1 MNPNNDFT
9 VEEFALDCSEGL
21 SIAGQRWRKKRSTD
35 GKQSSSA
42 DAKPLKPLR
51 ILCFHGFLD
60 NCRTF
65 HLLAPYLVSRLEN
78 VELVALDFPG
88 HGLSSHK
95 SLDSPPMMV
104 INETCYHMREACR
117 SLQWEDGFILIG
129 HSLGSIIAV
138 IYAASFPE
146 QVQRLVLLDGYGPD
160 NYEIFEVYMKGTSQN
175 KPKYMNGTPESD
187 NWPKG
192 VVAERLRRHVQQ
204 RYDGNFRANMPN
216 KRKRT
221 YSSIHTAVQARMR
234 TAELSPGRQWISM
247 AASLELVRRAVIVD
261 EDYPRVR
268 FRHDP
273 RFNLAPLQLNT
284 MEQVDVYWSQ
294 IRAKTLWLRAVDGWP
309 YPAAFTERAE
319 AILGN
324 LGTVEFL
331 PGSHHFHADP
341 ETADTVGRSVM
352 DFIVSSSLG
361 QQGR

>member
-1 MNPNNDFT
+1 MSHNKDLT
-9 VEEFALDCSEGL
+9 VEEIRLECSEGVT
-21 SIAGQRWRKKRSTD
+21 IAGQRWTKKATEGEPNNAGRLLSD
-35 GKQSSSA
+35 GTP
-42 DAKPLKPLR
+42 KPSRIR

-65 HLLAPYLVSRLEN
+65 HLLAPFLIFGLDN

-95 SLDSPPMMV
+95 SLDSPPMIV
-104 INETCYHMREACR
+104 INETCYHMRDACR

-146 QVQRLVLLDGYGPD
+146 QVQNLVLLDGYGPD
-160 NYEIFEVYMKGTSQN
+160 NYEIFEMYVKGTLYMKGTGQ
-175 KPKYMNGTPESD
+175 KPGSSR
-187 NWPKG
+187 PKG
-192 VVAERLRRHVQQ
+192 VVAERLQRHVQQ
-204 RYDGNFRANMPN
+204 RYDSNVRANVPN

-221 YSSIHTAVQARMR
+221 YSSIHAAVQARVR

-247 AASLELVRRAVIVD
+247 AAALELVRRAVVVD
-261 EDYPRVR
+261 DKYPRVR

-273 RFNLAPLQLNT
+273 RFNLPPLQLNT

-294 IRAKTLWLRAVDGWP
+294 IRSKTLWLRAIDGWP
-309 YPAAFTERAE
+309 FPTAFTDRAE
-319 AILGN
+319 AILGD
-324 LGTVEFL
+324 LGTVRYL

-341 ETADTVGRSVM
+341 DTADQVGRAVLE
-352 DFIVSSSLG
+352 FILMSLG
-361 QQGR
+361 RSS